1 VYRQFNCK
9 QIKSYIKP
17 LNKIVNISILITM
30 VIEETMIITIV
41 ILLLININFEV
52 THISDMWMNFWGDL
66 RYNLLDLCGQKKN
79 IQRIK
84 THSL

>member
-52 THISDMWMNFWGDL
+52 THISDM
-66 RYNLLDLCGQKKN
+66 
-79 IQRIK
+79 
-84 THSL
+84 